1 MIWFQLS
8 VMDPGDGGVVPLKR
22 VLLVED
28 DFLVGLGIKSILQR
42 LGYEVVGPVASIDH
56 ALETLENEHVDAAVL
71 DINIIGGTSVPVA
84 QVLQVKDR
92 PFIFVTGYQSP
103 SHLLPDTLK
112 TVQRLSKP
120 VDERALSKALREATG

>member
-8 VMDPGDGGVVPLKR
+8 VMDRGDAGVGAMKR

-28 DFLVGLGIKSILQR
+28 DFLVGLGIKSILER
-42 LGYEVVGPVASIDH
+42 LGYEVVGPVASIEQ
-56 ALETLENEHVDAAVL
+56 ALVTLENEHVDAAVL

-120 VDERALSKALREATG
+120 VDERALSKAMREATG

>member
-1 MIWFQLS
+1 MIWFQLT
-8 VMDPGDGGVVPLKR
+8 VMDPGAGPLPAMKR

-28 DFLVGLGIKSILQR
+28 DFLVGVGIKSILER
-42 LGYEVVGPVASIDH
+42 LGYEVVGPVASIEQ
-56 ALETLENEHVDAAVL
+56 ALRTLETEEVDAAVL

-103 SHLLPDTLK
+103 SHMLPETLR